1 MDDGANDIFESAAAS
16 FSLLAGISICC
27 LVGMSTVLQLNC
39 ECESSQNTELW
50 ETMVEFERMIVRLTR
65 EGVAVVEVAGA
76 QVSGDNLEVDRA
88 AQSSFLLAESTSLET
103 MSTFSTPLPTDGSSA
118 RVSFCVSSVSPDLT
132 CCC

>member
-65 EGVAVVEVAGA
+65 EGVALVEVAGA
-76 QVSGDNLEVDRA
+76 VSASSTGTSTKGGSQGRYFIKMAAIIGPDN
-88 AQSSFLLAESTSLET
+88 
-103 MSTFSTPLPTDGSSA
+103 
-118 RVSFCVSSVSPDLT
+118 
-132 CCC
+132 